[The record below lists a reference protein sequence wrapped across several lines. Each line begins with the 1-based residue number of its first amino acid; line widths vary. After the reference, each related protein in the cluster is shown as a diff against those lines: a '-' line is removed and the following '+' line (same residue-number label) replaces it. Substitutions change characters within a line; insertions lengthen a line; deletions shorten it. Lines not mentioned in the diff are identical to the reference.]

1 MRPLLLLPLLCG
13 CATSMTHM
21 TAPHALEP
29 GDWQVSGAWT
39 GHANSVAAT
48 KSIQSG
54 VDLWDH
60 YIGEEDPGEL
70 TEDEL
75 RTFLDT
81 GLAWALFHPG
91 SSYEIMGRVGIT
103 DKLAE
108 GLDLGLRT
116 NFSEIK
122 GDLKLQL
129 WESDHERFAVAVH
142 GGYGYH
148 FSVASSFVEWLSL
161 SSFSRHDMDLGA
173 TWGWREGRV
182 VRAYAGP
189 RMIRS
194 WIRVEPK
201 FNGLI
206 EGNLP
211 SSLETYQPSDYL
223 GDEAMTYFGAT
234 NGLMLGYRW
243 VFLVLELDLFWMS
256 FHPTILDQERN
267 LSGFVLAPNLGLAAT
282 W

>member
-1 MRPLLLLPLLCG
+1 MRSLVLLSLLPG

-21 TAPHALEP
+21 TTPQALEP
-29 GDWQVSGAWT
+29 GDFEVSGAWT

-60 YIGEEDPGEL
+60 YIDQEDPGEL
-70 TEDEL
+70 SEEDL
-75 RTFLDT
+75 RTLLDT

-91 SSYEIMGRVGIT
+91 TSYEIMGRVGVT

-116 NFSEIK
+116 NFSEVK

-129 WESDHERFAVAVH
+129 WESPEARFAAAVH

-148 FSVASSFVEWLSL
+148 FGLTSSFVEWLSL
-161 SSFSRHDMDLGA
+161 TSFSRHDLDLAA
-173 TWGWREGRV
+173 TWGWRAGEVFRLWF
-182 VRAYAGP
+182 GP
-189 RMIRS
+189 RVIRS
-194 WIRVEPK
+194 WIRTEPK
-201 FNGLI
+201 LDGLI
-206 EGNLP
+206 ENNLP
-211 SSLETYQPSDYL
+211 GTIDSYSPADVL
-223 GDEAMTYFGAT
+223 GDETIVYFGSA
-234 NGLMLGYRW
+234 NGLMVGYRW
-243 VFLVLELDLFWMS
+243 VFLVAELDLFWMS
-256 FHPTILDQERN
+256 FHPTVLDQERN
-267 LSGFVLAPNLGLAAT
+267 MSGLVLAPNLGLMAT